1 MVEPSASNGQARKLS
16 TLLAAV
22 TAATESEPSELTATC
37 RITLPIAVMEYCKPH
52 RHAVCAQF
60 RSCAWIAA
68 AIPTG

>member
-37 RITLPIAVMEYCKPH
+37 RITLPIAVMEY
-52 RHAVCAQF
+52 
-60 RSCAWIAA
+60 
-68 AIPTG
+68 